1 MPHPTP
7 VPVAPRPEPPSVPG
21 GHVLRLISVAAARDP
36 RVVRNVLA
44 GRRATATSY
53 AAVGDAVRR
62 LGLDIA
68 VPGGPPEAA

>member
-1 MPHPTP
+1 MPHPAP
-7 VPVAPRPEPPSVPG
+7 AVAPPPEPQSVPG
-21 GHVLRLISVAAARDP
+21 GHVLRLIAVTAARDP
-36 RVVRNVLA
+36 RVVKAVLS

-68 VPGGPPEAA
+68 VPGGPQAA